1 MLQSKVS
8 FCFENLYKNK
18 GIRSLSS
25 LEAAVIIIIIFFFSE
40 AAYKICERI
49 LSVGKVNFTT
59 KCGFDT
65 CISLEKGLK
74 RKLCIKCKPLNVR
87 PLTDA

>member
-25 LEAAVIIIIIFFFSE
+25 LEAAVIIIIIFFFL
-40 AAYKICERI
+40 KLLTRFV
-49 LSVGKVNFTT
+49 SVFCLLGK
-59 KCGFDT
+59 
-65 CISLEKGLK
+65 
-74 RKLCIKCKPLNVR
+74 
-87 PLTDA
+87 

>member
-18 GIRSLSS
+18 RIRSLSS
-25 LEAAVIIIIIFFFSE
+25 LEAAVIIIIFFSE
-40 AAYKICERI
+40 AAYKICEHI